1 MKSKWQN
8 SSCCQ
13 GTNKKILERIWKAL
27 FIWVVI
33 WSLKLGQFEKS
44 ERGSLSTS
52 RPTELHSQKDLWNHP
67 ANLLVLQPWKEPWCW
82 VICWR
87 SQSHLRAM
95 PGTESRSSHSCWG
108 SGHLK
113 FQGIQGKGAEAR
125 DKSSGCERLN
135 SGFVKFQIQLSYESK
150 QGRRD
155 SSSQVY
161 VTQESWSKLVISMT
175 TYWKRLV
182 SLDHINPRS
191 KHKNKRIW
199 T

>member
-1 MKSKWQN
+1 
-8 SSCCQ
+8 
-13 GTNKKILERIWKAL
+13 
-27 FIWVVI
+27 
-33 WSLKLGQFEKS
+33 
-44 ERGSLSTS
+44 
-52 RPTELHSQKDLWNHP
+52 
-67 ANLLVLQPWKEPWCW
+67 
-82 VICWR
+82 
-87 SQSHLRAM
+87 M

-161 VTQESWSKLVISMT
+161 VTGVLEQTSYLDDYLLKEACVLRSYKSQVKTQEQKDLNV
-175 TYWKRLV
+175 V
-182 SLDHINPRS
+182 VG
-191 KHKNKRIW
+191 KNLGIKKE
-199 T
+199 TDLPFTCQYTLTC